1 MAVALLFDLFALHVC
16 CGLRLF
22 LLGLRKK
29 LLHLEPQ
36 ALILLEHLIDGEFE
50 EELIGV
56 LYEVEALSLGT
67 ILSFDEH
74 TERLRSE
81 GEKGLV
87 VKLSFFFLIVLLLAA
102 HYRFDAL
109 LDLSG

>member
-1 MAVALLFDLFALHVC
+1 MRRSLSLLLFKFFEKLGLIMAVALLFDLFALHVC
-16 CGLRLF
+16 CSLRLF

-56 LYEVEALSLGT
+56 LYEV
-67 ILSFDEH
+67 
-74 TERLRSE
+74 
-81 GEKGLV
+81 
-87 VKLSFFFLIVLLLAA
+87 
-102 HYRFDAL
+102 
-109 LDLSG
+109 